1 MNRIILITG
10 ASSGIGKSCYEYL
23 AAQGY
28 TVFGTSRSVNSGFH
42 SDDAMGPRIIRMD
55 VSSDESVL
63 EAVDLLV
70 RETGR
75 IDVVVNNAGI
85 SVVGSMEDTAMEEAR
100 SVLETNFWGAVR
112 VSKAVLPVMRK
123 QGGGY
128 IINIGS
134 MGGVIGLPFQA
145 FYSASKFALAGMS
158 EALRMEVRPYGVHV
172 ILVEPGDFRTGIT
185 EHRKRAVRSGRKNC
199 YSGRFERVLA
209 IIERGER
216 KGSHPSRVALL
227 IDRIIKSSHPKSRYR
242 IGKPKELLAVCLK
255 NGIPGWVFEQL
266 ARGYWN
272 LRE

>member
-10 ASSGIGKSCYEYL
+10 ASSGIGKACYEYL

-28 TVFGTSRSVNSGFH
+28 TVFGTSRFANAGFH
-42 SDDAMGPRIIRMD
+42 LDDAKRSGIIRMD

-63 EAVDLLV
+63 EAVDSLV

-75 IDVVVNNAGI
+75 IDVLVNNAGI
-85 SVVGSMEDTAMEEAR
+85 SVVGSVEDTSIKEAR

-123 QGGGY
+123 KGGGY
-128 IINIGS
+128 VVNIGS
-134 MGGVIGLPFQA
+134 MAGLFGLPFQA

-158 EALRMEVRPYGVHV
+158 EALRMEVKSYGVHV

-185 EHRKRAVRSGRKNC
+185 ANRKRAVLSGKGSS
-199 YSGRFERVLA
+199 YSERFGRVLEV
-209 IIERGER
+209 IERGER
-216 KGSHPSRVALL
+216 EGSDPSRVALL
-227 IDRIIKSSHPKSRYR
+227 IERIINSSYPRPRYR
-242 IGKPKELLAVCLK
+242 IGKPRELLAVCLK
-255 NGIPGWVFEQL
+255 NRIPDRVFEQL
-266 ARGYWN
+266 ASGYWN